1 MVSKGTKRSVTSI
14 PPLGD
19 TKTCQ
24 KSHFWGTFWHFKP
37 KRSSALKM
45 EYPKK
50 VSFFLAEISNL
61 SCQYIKFRISEEF
74 RTSKFKLDELFQFF
88 QKISNFGVFKEK
100 CVYTIQKIG
109 KKGHIP
115 SKTQS
120 LNIGFQENFF
130 TDPKNSKFCLQ
141 NNFFIFIF
149 NFGLSGNCNILKL
162 Y

>member
-1 MVSKGTKRSVTSI
+1 MKSFLPLQIGKKYKLVFLRFWALKLGFLGLKRYQKKCNI
-14 PPLGD
+14 NPPLGD

-24 KSHFWGTFWHFKP
+24 KSHFWGTFGHFKP

-50 VSFFLAEISNL
+50 ASFFLAEISNL
-61 SCQYIKFRISEEF
+61 SCQYIRFWIGKEF

-109 KKGHIP
+109 KKVISHQKHKVSI
-115 SKTQS
+115 
-120 LNIGFQENFF
+120 
-130 TDPKNSKFCLQ
+130 
-141 NNFFIFIF
+141 
-149 NFGLSGNCNILKL
+149 
-162 Y
+162 